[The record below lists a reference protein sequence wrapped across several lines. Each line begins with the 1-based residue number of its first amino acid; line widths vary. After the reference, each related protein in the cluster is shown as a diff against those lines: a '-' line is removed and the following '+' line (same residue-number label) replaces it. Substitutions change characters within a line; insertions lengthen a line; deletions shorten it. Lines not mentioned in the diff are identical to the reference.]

1 MAWPRARAAIAK
13 VHHALPHPPSENKK
27 IMRGRG
33 RMDRALD

>member
-13 VHHALPHPPSENKK
+13 VRRALPHPLSENKK
-27 IMRGRG
+27 MIRGRG